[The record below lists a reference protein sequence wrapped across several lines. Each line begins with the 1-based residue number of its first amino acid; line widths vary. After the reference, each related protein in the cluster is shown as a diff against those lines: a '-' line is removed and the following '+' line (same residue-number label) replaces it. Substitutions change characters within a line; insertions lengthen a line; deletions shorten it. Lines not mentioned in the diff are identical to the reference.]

1 MKSNSF
7 LNGIAYFAIALIAI
21 STVLG
26 QLFGWLINDSIV
38 GVMTLVAQCIAYII
52 TAVYGFFYAKSKKT
66 IGWIVAYI
74 IFIVLIIVF
83 TGLNFNSLMDG
94 FKK

>member
-7 LNGIAYFAIALIAI
+7 FNAMAYFAIALIAI
-21 STVLG
+21 SSVLG
-26 QLFGWLINDSIV
+26 KLLGWLINDSVV

-66 IGWIVAYI
+66 IGWMVAYI

-83 TGLNFNSLMDG
+83 TGINFNAVMNG

>member
-7 LNGIAYFAIALIAI
+7 LNAIAYFAVALIAI
-21 STVLG
+21 SLALG
-26 QLFGWLINDSIV
+26 ELLGWLINDSVI
-38 GVMTLVAQCIAYII
+38 GVMMLVAQCIAYII

-66 IGWIVAYI
+66 IGWMVAYI
-74 IFIVLIIVF
+74 IFIILIIVF
-83 TGLNFNSLMDG
+83 TGLTFNSVMDG